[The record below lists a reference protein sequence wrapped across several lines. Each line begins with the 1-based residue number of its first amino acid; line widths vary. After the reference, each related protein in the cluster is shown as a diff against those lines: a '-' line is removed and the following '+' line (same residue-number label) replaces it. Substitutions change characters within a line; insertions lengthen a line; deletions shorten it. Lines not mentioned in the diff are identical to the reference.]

1 MANKEARKAGPDCK
15 VVCSWC
21 GVVSERGR
29 TEDSCGMCPK
39 CFARKWEEHTRPHIE
54 SGVPRWASER

>member
-1 MANKEARKAGPDCK
+1 MDKETVKAGSNYK

-21 GVVSERGR
+21 GVVFERAWAK
-29 TEDSCGMCPK
+29 DSYGMCPK
-39 CFARKWEEHTRPHIE
+39 CFARMWDKYSRPHTE